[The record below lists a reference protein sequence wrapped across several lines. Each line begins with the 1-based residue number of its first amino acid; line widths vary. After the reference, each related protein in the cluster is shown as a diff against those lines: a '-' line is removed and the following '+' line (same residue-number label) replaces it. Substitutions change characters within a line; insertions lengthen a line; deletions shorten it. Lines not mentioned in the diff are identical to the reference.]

1 MSDNYNAVNEM
12 NDVVQDEV
20 VDTQQN
26 SEEVADV
33 KVKKHSR

>member
-26 SEEVADV
+26 REEVADV